1 MYGGW
6 GTCASTVV
14 TSGEVITRTQH
25 LLKSHKLS
33 RSSHVVWKKLMLALL
48 FTVPG
53 RWIMEWQWYY
63 NETRIYYIIHVW
75 IDVCW
80 SSNLANAV
88 FELDLVHPGNSH
100 LLVISND
107 TDTIARLL
115 RFIHRLRERGLQQL
129 WVEFGT
135 GERKRHIPLHVLAD
149 KLGVE
154 LSRVILKAHILT
166 GDDAIS
172 KIGTKHASRSCDPH
186 RYLSDFAESHTYLKR
201 LHRKLRNILSVYGLV

>member
-1 MYGGW
+1 MYDGW

-33 RSSHVVWKKLMLALL
+33 RSSNVVWKKLMIALF
-48 FTVPG
+48 FTAWEVD
-53 RWIMEWQWYY
+53 
-63 NETRIYYIIHVW
+63 H
-75 IDVCW
+75 
-80 SSNLANAV
+80 
-88 FELDLVHPGNSH
+88 GNSH

-115 RFIHRLRERGLQQL
+115 RFIHRLRERGIQQL

-172 KIGTKHASRSCDPH
+172 TICTKHASLSCDPH
-186 RYLSDFAESHTYLKR
+186 LDICPILQNHIHYRRGCTESWGISCLCMGWCKKQTRISNSWPTSSRISY
-201 LHRKLRNILSVYGLV
+201 SVYNTETLRMSTSYI